1 MSIDIE
7 LFARKANAVLSVV
20 APEHALMFADGEF
33 KICEDKSGEIID
45 GLENTNAVQAWV
57 DVHGEALAEGLA
69 AQARAKRQ
77 QLLVECDWSQLPD
90 VKQELR
96 DAYAGYRQ
104 ALRDIPDQAGFP
116 HDIEW
121 PVKP

>member
-7 LFARKANAVLSVV
+7 MFARKANAVLSVI
-20 APEHALMFADGEF
+20 APGQALMFADGEF
-33 KICEDKSGEIID
+33 KICDDKSGELVE
-45 GLENTNAVQAWV
+45 GLDNTAAVQAWV
-57 DVHGEALAEGLA
+57 DAHGDALAEGLA

-96 DAYAGYRQ
+96 EAYAGYRQ
-104 ALRDIPDQAGFP
+104 ALRDIPEQAGFP

>member
-1 MSIDIE
+1 MNIDNIIE
-7 LFARKANAVLSVV
+7 QVVTILAVEHPDYLLARESDSLHV
-20 APEHALMFADGEF
+20 EHRKTGEWL
-33 KICEDKSGEIID
+33 E
-45 GLENTNAVQAWV
+45 GLESAEAIKMWIEA
-57 DVHGEALAEGLA
+57 HGEALAEGLA

-96 DAYAGYRQ
+96 EAYAGYRQ

-116 HDIEW
+116 HEIEW